1 MWQCKIP
8 SYTHDFMDSHRE
20 NPMSTNT
27 LFEEIS
33 VGQSASLSTV
43 LTQEILDAFVKV
55 SGDCNPAHTDPVYA
69 ASTPLKAVVGHGVWT
84 ASIISRILG
93 TTFPGPGTIYLGQ
106 TLKFKRPVY
115 LGDEITGTVT
125 VTQKDEK
132 GKVWLQTI
140 VVNQRGEAV
149 LEGEA
154 IILAPTS
161 RYDLPG

>member
-1 MWQCKIP
+1 
-8 SYTHDFMDSHRE
+8 
-20 NPMSTNT
+20 MSTNT
-27 LFEEIS
+27 LFDEIE

-43 LTQEILDAFVKV
+43 LTQDIIDAFVKV
-55 SGDCNPAHTDPVYA
+55 SGDCNPAHTDPSYA
-69 ASTPLKAVVGHGVWT
+69 ETTPLKAVVGHGIWT

-115 LGDEITGTVT
+115 IGDEITGTVT
-125 VTQKDEK
+125 VSQKDEK
-132 GKVWLQTI
+132 GKVWLET
-140 VVNQRGEAV
+140 VVKNQAGELV

-161 RYDLPG
+161 RYALPG

>member
-1 MWQCKIP
+1 MRQRKIP
-8 SYTHDFMDSHRE
+8 SYTRNFTDSYRE

-132 GKVWLQTI
+132 GKVWLQTV
-140 VVNQRGEAV
+140 VVNQKGEAV

-161 RYDLPG
+161 RYDLPE